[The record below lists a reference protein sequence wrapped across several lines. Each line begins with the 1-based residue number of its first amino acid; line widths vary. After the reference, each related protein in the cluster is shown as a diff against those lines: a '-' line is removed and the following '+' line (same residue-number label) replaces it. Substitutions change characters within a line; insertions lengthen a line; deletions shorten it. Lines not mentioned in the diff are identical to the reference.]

1 MKKKIIISFIC
12 FIAAIS
18 WLGIIVGHGVTIGHN
33 FNKSDNWSRYMK
45 QKTITVG
52 LDDTFVPMG
61 FRNKEGQITGYDVDL
76 AREVFKQYGIK
87 VNFQPIDWLMK
98 ETELR
103 NGTID
108 LIWNGYSVTP
118 QRARVVAFSK
128 PYFSNGQVLV
138 TLRANNILKPADL
151 ENKILGVQ
159 SSSTG
164 ATDLDAQPKIL
175 KRYIANQQ
183 PIYYDTFM
191 NSVNDLNAG
200 RIQAILIDR
209 VYADY
214 YISHLSNPH
223 KYRIIESNFPVDQ
236 FAVGLRQSDVTLQK
250 KINVA
255 LEHLKANGKLAQLNE
270 KWFGK
275 TTLKQ

>member
-1 MKKKIIISFIC
+1 MGKRILTSLLC
-12 FIAAIS
+12 FGAAVL
-18 WLGIIVGHGVTIGHN
+18 WLFVIVGPGLTIGHD
-33 FNKSDNWSRYMK
+33 FNHDDNWSRYEK

-61 FRNKEGQITGYDVDL
+61 FRNKAGNITGYDVDL

-118 QRARVVAFSK
+118 QRAKVVAFSK

-138 TLRANNILKPADL
+138 TLRKNNILKPADMQG
-151 ENKILGVQ
+151 KVLGVQ

-164 ATDLDAQPKIL
+164 ATDLDAEPKIL
-175 KRYIANQQ
+175 RQYIANQQ

-191 NSVNDLNAG
+191 NAVNDLNAG

-214 YISHLSNPH
+214 YISHLSNP
-223 KYRIIESNFPVDQ
+223 KMYRISESGFPVDK
-236 FAVGLRQSDVTLQK
+236 FAVGLRQSDITLQH
-250 KINVA
+250 KINQA
-255 LEHLKANGKLAQLNE
+255 LTKLQANGELASLNQR
-270 KWFGK
+270 WFGASTIK
-275 TTLKQ
+275 K